1 MAHRFL
7 KLSLVC
13 MAIIASTD
21 LKAQQAP
28 VLWYDSPA
36 EYWEEALPL
45 GMEDWEQWYMEIR

>member
-28 VLWYDSPA
+28 QKNL
-36 EYWEEALPL
+36 EA
-45 GMEDWEQWYMEIR
+45 GQ

>member
-45 GMEDWEQWYMEIR
+45 GCLLYTSDAADE

>member
-28 VLWYDSPA
+28 VFGTTARLNIGKKLS
-36 EYWEEALPL
+36 L
-45 GMEDWEQWYMEIR
+45 

>member
-21 LKAQQAP
+21 LKPSKRRSYGTTAR
-28 VLWYDSPA
+28 LNIGKKLS
-36 EYWEEALPL
+36 L
-45 GMEDWEQWYMEIR
+45 

>member
-21 LKAQQAP
+21 LKAYRP
-28 VLWYDSPA
+28 GNTP
-36 EYWEEALPL
+36 
-45 GMEDWEQWYMEIR
+45 